1 MIRLLLALAA
11 LSIAPTSAYADS
23 QTTDKAPA
31 AAAASSAATPPS
43 IKQPSVADLRANYD
57 AIHQHTLD
65 NGLTVLIV
73 EDHNVPIVTIEMAV
87 RNGAFAESEDI
98 NGLSHLYEHMFFK
111 ANDVYPSQEAY
122 MQRQQELGM
131 DWNGTTSTER
141 VNYFFTLPAELLDEG
156 LAFMNAAIRTPH
168 FKPDEL
174 EREKEVVLGEYD
186 RAQANPY
193 WDLWRGTAELLWYKH
208 PWRKNPIGSREAIK
222 NATVKHME
230 AMQQDF
236 YVPNNSLLVL
246 AGDIRKKEG
255 IELAQKHF
263 GSWEQGRDPFQK
275 KPIPEHPPLQENAA
289 RSIGQPIGTTT
300 IQMAWQGPTTQN
312 HIEDTYAADILGY
325 ALSQVTSGLQKRL
338 VDSGIAL
345 HASLGY
351 HTQRHG
357 GPIQFSVTVAPGN
370 EQAAIHAMNAELAR
384 LLDADYLSDAL
395 IQTSK
400 TVLSV
405 DDLSLQQSSLQLAH
419 TLSYWWCSADLDY
432 YLNYI
437 ENLHSV
443 TREDIQRFARRWIQN
458 QPRAILLI
466 GPENIAAEW
475 PESRLLQAIS
485 TEVTP

>member
-1 MIRLLLALAA
+1 MYRRIFPTPKALQRRWLATLGALTLALPLATAHAA
-11 LSIAPTSAYADS
+11 KPVIDT
-23 QTTDKAPA
+23 
-31 AAAASSAATPPS
+31 
-43 IKQPSVADLRANYD
+43 PSVQDLRANYD
-57 AIHQHTLD
+57 TIHQHTLD

-73 EDHNVPIVTIEMAV
+73 EDHSVPIVTIEMAV

-168 FKPDEL
+168 FIPEEL

-193 WDLWRGTAELLWYKH
+193 WDLWRGTAELLWYEH

-222 NATVKHME
+222 NATVEHMQS
-230 AMQQDF
+230 MQDDF

-246 AGDIRKKEG
+246 AGDISKQEG
-255 IELAQKHF
+255 IALAQKHF
-263 GSWEQGRDPFQK
+263 DDWKQGGDPFQK
-275 KPIPEHPPLQENAA
+275 RPVPEHPPLQKDVA
-289 RSIGQPIGTTT
+289 RSIGQAIGTTT
-300 IQMAWQGPTTQN
+300 IQMSWQGPTTQN

-325 ALSQVTSGLQKRL
+325 ALSQVTSGLQQRL
-338 VDSGIAL
+338 VESGIAL
-345 HASLGY
+345 YASLGY

-370 EQAAIHAMNAELAR
+370 EQAAIDAMNQELKR
-384 LLDADYLSDAL
+384 MLQEDYLTDEL

-432 YLNYI
+432 YLSYI
-437 ENLHSV
+437 ENLHKV
-443 TREDIQRFARRWIQN
+443 TRTDIQRFVQRWIQN
-458 QPRAILLI
+458 QPRAVILI
-466 GPENIAAEW
+466 GPEDIAAQW
-475 PESRLLQAIS
+475 PESRLLDAIS
-485 TEVTP
+485 KEVTP